1 MTSTTQPKQ
10 AENDQSLELP
20 SVETQG
26 PVPAFKLPFSTA
38 EALAAKN
45 AKQPWH
51 LKGINPRHEKRIG
64 MAPKGTRRSMG
75 KR

>member
-1 MTSTTQPKQ
+1 MTSRTPTDQP
-10 AENDQSLELP
+10 ETDQNADQTSTEAP
-20 SVETQG
+20 GS
-26 PVPAFKLPFSTA
+26 PPAFKLPFSTA

-51 LKGINPRHEKRIG
+51 MKGANPRHEKRIG

>member
-1 MTSTTQPKQ
+1 MISPIPSDQL
-10 AENDQSLELP
+10 ENDKSAEQSDAEASSQP
-20 SVETQG
+20 A
-26 PVPAFKLPFSTA
+26 AFKLPFSTA

>member
-1 MTSTTQPKQ
+1 MTSPVVTDPLEELQSADQPDTEAASK
-10 AENDQSLELP
+10 A
-20 SVETQG
+20 
-26 PVPAFKLPFSTA
+26 PAFKLPFSTA

-51 LKGINPRHEKRIG
+51 LKGANPRHEKRIG

>member
-1 MTSTTQPKQ
+1 MTSRTPMDQPDTDANADQTTTAAPG
-10 AENDQSLELP
+10 S
-20 SVETQG
+20 T
-26 PVPAFKLPFSTA
+26 PAFKLPFSTA

>member
-1 MTSTTQPKQ
+1 MTSRTPMDQPD
-10 AENDQSLELP
+10 NDQNADQTTTAAP
-20 SVETQG
+20 G
-26 PVPAFKLPFSTA
+26 PAPAFKLPFSTA

-51 LKGINPRHEKRIG
+51 LKGVNPRHEKRIG

>member
-1 MTSTTQPKQ
+1 MSSDNPSDQPTAEHCAAQHDTEQ
-10 AENDQSLELP
+10 AAQ
-20 SVETQG
+20 T
-26 PVPAFKLPFSTA
+26 PAFKLPFSTA

-51 LKGINPRHEKRIG
+51 LKGSNPRHEKRIG

>member
-1 MTSTTQPKQ
+1 MTSPNPADQPEKDPS
-10 AENDQSLELP
+10 AELP
-20 SVETQG
+20 HAETQG
-26 PVPAFKLPFSTA
+26 QPPAFKLPFSTA